1 MTILD
6 MILLVIGVAAGIVVG
21 NLTNNFIRE
30 RKPNKRQ
37 RKEELLL
44 NTNLKIAEMQSA
56 MMKKTYGLIDNT
68 LKWTEETFG
77 ELAEKFKKEQEV
89 SE

>member
-56 MMKKTYGLIDNT
+56 MMKKAYGMIDNT

-77 ELAEKFKKEQEV
+77 ELAEKFKKELEV